1 MVLPEL
7 TKELDSKDFHIDATP
22 DGYYAIRI
30 LECYRTRAS
39 VKFKLDGAEK
49 SEKELFDYMNECQ
62 DKRLKEL
69 DAAINVLKGSNK

>member
-22 DGYYAIRI
+22 DGHYAIRI

-39 VKFKLDGAEK
+39 IKFKLGGAEK

-69 DAAINVLKGSNK
+69 DAAINILKGSGK